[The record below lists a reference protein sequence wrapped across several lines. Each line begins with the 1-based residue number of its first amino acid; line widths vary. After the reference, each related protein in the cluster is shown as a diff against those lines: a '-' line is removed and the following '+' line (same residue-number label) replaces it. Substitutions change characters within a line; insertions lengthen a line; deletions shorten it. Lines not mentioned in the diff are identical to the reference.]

1 MKVRVNFNVDTIIE
15 CNFEKILYCH
25 QWVLIGYERSDV
37 EHFNL
42 FFVDLKRFM
51 KAII

>member
-1 MKVRVNFNVDTIIE
+1 MKVRVNFNVDIE
-15 CNFEKILYCH
+15 CNFEKPLHCH